1 MQSMSPAG
9 RDLAQAA
16 IPEALKRA
24 DAVCAIPI
32 VGRIGS
38 LNASVAGAIALWE
51 TARRRRVLRGS
62 DSPQK

>member
-1 MQSMSPAG
+1 VIVVGREGAG
-9 RDLAQAA
+9 VSSLVR
-16 IPEALKRA
+16 KRA